1 VAVGG
6 IGIGA
11 IGVILGSATE
21 ATAGRAPG
29 LGIERE
35 RLEQR
40 LGFAGLAV
48 KRADQDTSDLALAA
62 VEALGPALDPDTL
75 DCLCVVTQTPDG
87 GGIPPVSSILH
98 GRLKLSAR
106 VAAFDVAHGCAGFVY
121 GLMLSLSFMQAQ
133 GFRRGLLVTSDPY
146 SKIVD
151 REDPHTALIFGDAAT
166 ATLLQPDPAWSVGRA
181 DFGSAGDQR
190 DALRLLP
197 NGRLYMNGK
206 RIARLCHR
214 VVPES
219 VRRTLELNGLSLE
232 QIDQVL
238 LHQGSRYIVET
249 VGQALGV
256 PEKTPFVA
264 AAYGNVVSSSLP
276 VALARHVAP
285 GVKRLV
291 ISGFGVG
298 LSWATTVLTRNSAG

>member
-1 VAVGG
+1 VGG

-11 IGVILGSATE
+11 IGVALGGAVE

-40 LGFAGLAV
+40 LGFAGLAF

-62 VEALGPALDPDTL
+62 VEALGPALDPAAL
-75 DCLCVVTQTPDG
+75 DCLCVVTQNPDA

-98 GRLKLSAR
+98 GRLMLPAR
-106 VAAFDVAHGCAGFVY
+106 VAAFDVAHGCSGFVY
-121 GLMLSLSFMQAQ
+121 GLMLTLSFMQAQ
-133 GFRRGLLVTSDPY
+133 GFRRGLLVTADPY

-151 REDPHTALIFGDAAT
+151 REDPRTALIFGDAAT
-166 ATLLQPDPAWSVGRA
+166 ATVLREDPVWAVGRA

-190 DALRLLP
+190 DSLRLLP

-206 RIARLCHR
+206 RIARLCHS

-219 VRRTLELNGLSLE
+219 VRRTLELNGLSLAD
-232 QIDQVL
+232 IDQVL
-238 LHQGSRYIVET
+238 LHQGSRYIVAT
-249 VGQALGV
+249 VGEALGV

-264 AAYGNVVSSSLP
+264 GEYGNVVSSSLP
-276 VALARHVAP
+276 LALARHVAP
-285 GVKRLV
+285 DVRRLV

-298 LSWATTVLTRNSAG
+298 LSWATTVLTRNIAR